1 MDFQGTPIP
10 PGQRGTKVTTD
21 PTASRQPIDEPSGP
35 VANDSLAAESVRHG
49 GAYTD
54 NWGAEPMGV
63 SGHQSTLK
71 NSDTSSASTLPSAP
85 GGSMREDRQRQTK
98 YPETLGGQGNF
109 PGRHMPETGYTGGPT
124 EAKKQMG
131 LHTGEYPA
139 SEKIAGE
146 QTAAASGSGYQ
157 SNSNQSNSNQS
168 NPYQSNPY
176 QGNPHQKPKGKNLTE
191 GGFES
196 TDRNNASFNSE
207 IGSEQDPGRAA
218 EQKFQRYVAESGND
232 VGGPRQKGVDNQN
245 WYQPLE
251 NDQRA

>member
-1 MDFQGTPIP
+1 MDLQGTPIP
-10 PGQRGTKVTTD
+10 PGNRSSKVTTD
-21 PTASRQPIDEPSGP
+21 PAASRQPIEERPGP

-49 GAYTD
+49 GAFAE

-63 SGHQSTLK
+63 SGQQSTLT
-71 NSDTSSASTLPSAP
+71 NTDTSSATTFPSAP
-85 GGSMREDRQRQTK
+85 DGSMREDRQRQTK
-98 YPETLGGQGNF
+98 YPETLGGQGDF
-109 PGRHMPETGYTGGPT
+109 PGRHLPETGYTGGST
-124 EAKKQMG
+124 QAKKQMG

-139 SEKIAGE
+139 SEKMAGE
-146 QTAAASGSGYQ
+146 QPSASSEQTSTASGSG
-157 SNSNQSNSNQS
+157 
-168 NPYQSNPY
+168 Y

-196 TDRNNASFNSE
+196 SDRNNASFNSE
-207 IGSEQDPGRAA
+207 IGSKQDPGRAA
-218 EQKFQRYVAESGND
+218 EQKFQLHVAESGND

>member
-1 MDFQGTPIP
+1 MDLQGTPIP
-10 PGQRGTKVTTD
+10 PGHRSTKVTTD
-21 PTASRQPIDEPSGP
+21 PAASRQPIEEPSGP

-49 GAYTD
+49 GAYAQ

-63 SGHQSTLK
+63 SGQQSTLK
-71 NSDTSSASTLPSAP
+71 NTDTSSASTLPSAP
-85 GGSMREDRQRQTK
+85 GASMRENHQGQMK
-98 YPETLGGQGNF
+98 YPEILGGQGDF
-109 PGRHMPETGYTGGPT
+109 PGRHVPETGYTGGPT

-139 SEKIAGE
+139 SEKMAGE
-146 QTAAASGSGYQ
+146 QTAAASSSGYQ
-157 SNSNQSNSNQS
+157 SIPNQS
-168 NPYQSNPY
+168 
-176 QGNPHQKPKGKNLTE
+176 NPHQKPKGKNLTE

-196 TDRNNASFNSE
+196 SERNNASFNSE